1 MDQTNCT
8 DPSRIALH
16 CTSKGYQSSVSTL
29 AICHGFSHIK
39 ICDDGIEND
48 CRQLTPSCFIHKHKL
63 CDGIADCKDSSDE
76 KNHECKEMVELDCV
90 RILGNQSLPIPLA
103 WLGDGITDCVTK
115 IDENAAWPTCGEGDT
130 KRYVMNNDSCTDDFL
145 CLNSQIKFIPS
156 DQLCDMIDTCGNE
169 NKICKITRG
178 KPNLFTVMFQE
189 IQSKSRAFPVCF
201 PGVENLQ
208 ELSSKCT
215 KSIFQYPPATT
226 LFGIDNSKAILM
238 PSQVQNCENFFGE
251 MYLYASC
258 TGKCNASQCPLS
270 GTLKYDS
277 CPGQF
282 PDRIYTIANMD
293 YLTFVT
299 PSGRAFHN
307 DYFLCRNSRCVGF
320 QRVCDLVDDCGDGSD
335 EEMCENQ
342 FRCGKSNTRIPKWQI
357 CDRTINCQDMTD
369 ECNEACGKDIIEGGP
384 LKIAAWVMGCL
395 AMLFN
400 IYTCFQSAISL
411 RSSKTLTGLLNK
423 LLIMLVGIGDFLVGA
438 YLFAIAIIDT
448 IYGRSYCFNQYYWLS
463 SHYCSIL
470 GITSTIGSQISL
482 FSMTCLSLTRVYGI
496 INSMSFVGSKTWRGY
511 IKVAFVMM
519 LIVGASFGI
528 AVAPIL
534 PQFEDFFVNGLTYGN
549 ENTLFIG
556 STDKKVHIQIIQ
568 AYYGRM
574 RGERDTALSWRKITQ
589 LIDGMFSSLYGGLER
604 RKVDFYGNDG
614 VCLFKYFVSDGDPQK
629 IFSWSILT
637 INFICFII
645 ISLSYFIINIWTVQS
660 GKVVNNQQVN
670 DRNKAMQR
678 KISLII
684 ATDFLSW
691 VPFVIICCLHSL
703 SVVDATPWYA
713 LFSLVVLPINS
724 VINPLLY
731 NETLTAKVFVPM
743 RSVKRLTSS
752 FLSSVKH
759 KASNLNEFEGE
770 DPPQNNVNLSA
781 GQNSFQMSNME
792 GNCKSGEIE
801 VLED

>member
-1 MDQTNCT
+1 MKLNFQKLDIEIPVEIPVNFMISTGTGIPANRLILTGTGILPGSRSILGSRRTFKCVNSSTTYDVVEADDGTAAFSDICREDNIFYQSCGFNEYSGESTNSLICGEFVCQTAVGNKSNICTNKIQSNTCKNLVGNKTLICPHRPETSDQCDFICDDIMCIDEAQCNGLIYGKYCDNEIYLAIPWLTISPNLEEYGCHVFDPYPGNRGKFLDHYDGPVCQHQQGGQTFTMPIFNYTRCAPYEYDLSIVADIEAWWVTSTKVLYCSDLMDQTNCT

-16 CTSKGYQSSVSTL
+16 CISKGYQSSVSTL

-130 KRYVMNNDSCTDDFL
+130 KRYVMNNDPCTDDFL

-178 KPNLFTVMFQE
+178 KPNLFTMMFQE

-299 PSGRAFHN
+299 PSSRAFHN

-448 IYGRSYCFNQYYWLS
+448 IY
-463 SHYCSIL
+463 
-470 GITSTIGSQISL
+470 
-482 FSMTCLSLTRVYGI
+482 M
-496 INSMSFVGSKTWRGY
+496 
-511 IKVAFVMM
+511 
-519 LIVGASFGI
+519 
-528 AVAPIL
+528 
-534 PQFEDFFVNGLTYGN
+534 EDL
-549 ENTLFIG
+549 
-556 STDKKVHIQIIQ
+556 
-568 AYYGRM
+568 
-574 RGERDTALSWRKITQ
+574 TALINTT
-589 LIDGMFSSLYGGLER
+589 GLAATIAPFLVSR
-604 RKVDFYGNDG
+604 ALLG
-614 VCLFKYFVSDGDPQK
+614 LKYP
-629 IFSWSILT
+629 
-637 INFICFII
+637 
-645 ISLSYFIINIWTVQS
+645 
-660 GKVVNNQQVN
+660 
-670 DRNKAMQR
+670 
-678 KISLII
+678 
-684 ATDFLSW
+684 
-691 VPFVIICCLHSL
+691 
-703 SVVDATPWYA
+703 
-713 LFSLVVLPINS
+713 
-724 VINPLLY
+724 
-731 NETLTAKVFVPM
+731 
-743 RSVKRLTSS
+743 
-752 FLSSVKH
+752 
-759 KASNLNEFEGE
+759 
-770 DPPQNNVNLSA
+770 
-781 GQNSFQMSNME
+781 SFQ
-792 GNCKSGEIE
+792 
-801 VLED
+801 